1 MKIIDELK
9 KRSENPS
16 DEVKIE
22 LKLYNLADELEKK
35 ARNHLKRIT
44 NVLPEFDIHDEKH
57 SEKVIS
63 NIEELLVEKVKDL
76 STYELF
82 LLQLSSFFHDCAMAP
97 SDWEINVLKFTEGTK
112 KFKINSESIT
122 HDLKEPF
129 KISHAIEVITKHKNS
144 LYGSFE
150 GDVKKW
156 LFSPE
161 SEDHL
166 IKYLAS
172 LLVEYQNH
180 RNGFAEQIRKVNSD
194 KDFEDL
200 NTFIRTDYVRASHH
214 IRIQSY
220 VNNLESYFGH
230 SFEQPAW
237 GKKLAKDLALVCR
250 SHGEDISYLE
260 EFSIS
265 AQYYGSES
273 ANLQLVGMLL
283 RLGDIIH
290 FSFDRAPIELRSS
303 RLFKSEFSFLQWSL
317 KNDGANYSIEH
328 GKISFRAYCESPE
341 IYFKLHQYIDWIEIE
356 IQNYF
361 KLDRLWPETYKSFI
375 PNLQDKIE
383 RINITNDE
391 KVFLPKRGLSFSL
404 NQKRIIELLMGV
416 GLYKDKFA
424 SLRELYQNSLDAC
437 KCMISEANSVQHSAT
452 GVIQFSIEKSDDKV
466 YLCY

>member
-63 NIEELLVEKVKDL
+63 NIEKLLAEKVIEL

-97 SDWEINVLKFTEGTK
+97 SDWEINVLKFTEGTE
-112 KFKINSESIT
+112 KFNINDESIA
-122 HDLKEPF
+122 HDLKEPY
-129 KISHAIEVITKHKNS
+129 KISHAIEVITKHKSS
-144 LYGSFE
+144 LYGTFQ

-156 LFSPE
+156 LFSPKR
-161 SEDHL
+161 EDDL

-180 RNGFAEQIRKVNSD
+180 RNGFAEQLRKVNSN

-200 NTFIRTDYVRASHH
+200 NTFIRTDYIRATHH

-250 SHGEDISYLE
+250 SHGEDVSYLE
-260 EFSIS
+260 MFSIS

-303 RLFKSEFSFLQWSL
+303 RLFKSEFSFLQWAL
-317 KNDGANYSIEH
+317 KNNGANYSIEH
-328 GKISFRAYCESPE
+328 GKISFRAYCDNPE
-341 IYFKLHQYIDWIEIE
+341 IYFKLHQYLDWIEIE

-375 PNLQDKIE
+375 PKQ
-383 RINITNDE
+383 
-391 KVFLPKRGLSFSL
+391 
-404 NQKRIIELLMGV
+404 
-416 GLYKDKFA
+416 Y
-424 SLRELYQNSLDAC
+424 
-437 KCMISEANSVQHSAT
+437 
-452 GVIQFSIEKSDDKV
+452 
-466 YLCY
+466 